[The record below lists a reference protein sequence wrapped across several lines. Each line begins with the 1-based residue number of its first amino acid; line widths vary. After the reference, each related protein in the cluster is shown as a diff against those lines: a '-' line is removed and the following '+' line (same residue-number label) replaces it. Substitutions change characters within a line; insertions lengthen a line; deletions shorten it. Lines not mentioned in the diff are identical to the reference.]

1 MKLSKE
7 ELKAKINEVI
17 TDDDLKIALLEDIED
32 SVDIS
37 DETEKVEK
45 TAYDELE
52 TKYNELKE
60 KYKER
65 FLSSDTKEEIVEEPV
80 EELKE
85 DDTIDVKD
93 IFEEKEEE
101 D

>member
-52 TKYNELKE
+52 IKYNELKE

-65 FLSSDTKEEIVEEPV
+65 FLSSDAKEEEKEET

-85 DDTIDVKD
+85 DDTIDVKE
-93 IFEEKEEE
+93 IFEEKEE

>member
-17 TDDDLKIALLEDIED
+17 TDDDLKISLLEDIED
-32 SVDIS
+32 SVDVA
-37 DETEKVEK
+37 DDTEKVEK
-45 TAYDELE
+45 SAYDELE
-52 TKYNELKE
+52 IKYNELKE

-85 DDTIDVKD
+85 DDTIDVKE